1 MFDAIQ
7 FVQNENIFFISKMKF
22 DDLDTNSEIPFYDAK
37 SSEGYQRPPVLSH
50 VRNIAKFFIQEKVPI
65 LPSAIIAAINK
76 GEYCFNNGKLEL
88 KNKIRIVDG
97 QHRIAGIR
105 ELKERSSDR
114 FNSIKDNYEFPIII
128 MVVDGKD
135 SMEEIDAFINL
146 NNKGKKV
153 KTDLAEELKVKKH
166 EMMIANKDNIVLS
179 DELYKDISIKIV
191 KKLNGEGF
199 WKDMIIQADE
209 NGYRTSQ
216 PISILAFF
224 RAIKPAVKS
233 YIEGYFLTSKK
244 ETINKNELSEV
255 ETQLQANIEEV
266 WNAVLE
272 KWKNCFTEGAYN
284 PNYNICKGIGVTPI
298 YRLYSEFSGKENGM
312 SQFKEILH
320 NSHVSSEDWV
330 VGGIFSGYASAKGF
344 SMIEK
349 YIKGEL
355 SSEDFKTK

>member
-1 MFDAIQ
+1 MFDAIK
-7 FVQNENIFFISKMKF
+7 FVQNKNIFFILKMKF
-22 DDLDTNSEIPFYDAK
+22 YDLDTKSEIPFYDAK
-37 SSEGYQRPPVLSH
+37 TNQGYQRPPVLSH
-50 VRNIAKFFIQEKVPI
+50 VRNIAKFFLQEQFPL

-76 GEYCFNNGKLEL
+76 DEYDFNDGQLEL
-88 KNKIRIVDG
+88 NNKIRIVDG

-105 ELKERSSDR
+105 ELKERSIER
-114 FNSIKDNYEFPIII
+114 FNSVKDNYEFPVII
-128 MVVDGKD
+128 MVVDAKD

-166 EMMIANKDNIVLS
+166 EMMIANEEDVCLS
-179 DELYKDISIKIV
+179 DELYKNISIKIV
-191 KKLNGEGF
+191 KKLNSQGF
-199 WKDMIIQADE
+199 WENMIIQADE

-233 YIEGYFLTSKK
+233 YLEDYFPAG
-244 ETINKNELSEV
+244 NKGSLNKDELSSAES
-255 ETQLQANIEEV
+255 QLQSNIEEV
-266 WNAVLE
+266 WDAVLV
-272 KWKNCFTEGAYN
+272 KWKECFSEGVYN

-298 YRLYSEFSGKENGM
+298 YKLYSEFSGKENGM
-312 SQFKEILH
+312 EQFKETLFK
-320 NSHVSSEDWV
+320 SPVSSEDWL

-355 SSEDFKTK
+355 SAEDFKN